1 MHLFEIITSSALAQA
16 FGWTLFHSLWQG
28 FIWVLALSLILR
40 YVSRQKAQL
49 RYFASLLCLFGLFAG
64 SFGTFLY
71 EYRLISTS
79 TFSLSLGADAH
90 IIVNQPGQFTAA
102 ENSGFLQQ
110 ISINVESWGRYL
122 PYVSMIWMLGVL
134 FFSVRWIGS
143 WVYLQDI
150 RRNSHEAKYKWQSWV
165 DEIAHEMGIRKYV
178 TLKES
183 SQIQS
188 PMVIGHLKPIILLP
202 LGMLTNLS
210 TTQLEAIFAH
220 ELAHIRRYDFLINM
234 IQSFMEIIF
243 FYHPAQWWISN
254 QIRDEREH
262 CCDDAAVE
270 ICGDPLAYAK
280 ALADLE
286 EIRMVQLQLA
296 PALSGRKPH
305 LLNRIKRLMA
315 PDMYESPKETR
326 VYLMSLLILGLGFS
340 FIINPGY
347 AKNKVEK
354 LMDGLVME
362 LAEEPENEIPVLA
375 PLALKTEKL
384 EGQLARLETRMR
396 IAPEPPMVAQIPR
409 IQPLQ
414 ANFELAL
421 ATVNDTP
428 PPPPPP
434 MPPVPPSPVV
444 PSMKGMPTP
453 PSPPTPPVP
462 MIGSF
467 DMEDSVAMREFE
479 LQMEK
484 FSKEMEVWGEKYG
497 KLMEDYGQ
505 KMEVWS
511 KSMEADWG
519 KWEKEFEVEFKEW
532 EKKYGKQWQKW
543 GEDYGKEM
551 EKWIK
556 ENEHKWEDLDREER
570 SELREE
576 MQRLHE
582 EARRLHSE
590 ERREAHQEQR
600 EVMEEARVQLRELRQ
615 LAREKKVGEK
625 AEIQREMEQL
635 QRHLQEVQ
643 REQATQLREVERE
656 ARRAQREARV
666 QIERAERDRERAHR
680 TSKTLTEELVKD
692 GIIEEGAKKLKVRIT
707 AKEMRVNGKKLS
719 DAQFKKYVEL
729 LEGTGARM
737 PKGNSTNSYIL
748 EKN

>member
-1 MHLFEIITSSALAQA
+1 MAQA

-49 RYFASLLCLFGLFAG
+49 RYLASLLCLFGLFAG

-79 TFSLSLGADAH
+79 SFSLSLGADAH
-90 IIVNQPGQFTAA
+90 IIVNQPSQLAAA
-102 ENSGFLQQ
+102 ENSGFLEQ
-110 ISINVESWGRYL
+110 ISISVESWGAYL

-143 WVYLQDI
+143 WMYLQDI

-165 DEIAHEMGIRKYV
+165 DEIAYDMGIRKYV

-183 SQIQS
+183 AQIQS

-234 IQSFMEIIF
+234 VQSFMEIIF

-286 EIRMVQLQLA
+286 EMRMVQLQLA

-375 PLALKTEKL
+375 PLAVKTEEL
-384 EGQLARLETRMR
+384 EGQVARLETRMR
-396 IAPEPPMVAQIPR
+396 MAPEPPMVAQIPA

-414 ANFELAL
+414 ATFELAL
-421 ATVNDTP
+421 VAVNDTP

-434 MPPVPPSPVV
+434 MPPAPPAPAV
-444 PSMKGMPTP
+444 PSMKGIPAP
-453 PSPPTPPVP
+453 PAPPTPPVP
-462 MIGSF
+462 VIEYF
-467 DMEDSVAMREFE
+467 DSKDSVAMRKFE
-479 LQMEK
+479 LEMEK
-484 FSKEMEVWGEKYG
+484 FSKEMEIWGEEYG
-497 KLMEDYGQ
+497 KLMEEYGK

-511 KSMEADWG
+511 KSMEEDWG

-556 ENEHKWEDLDREER
+556 ENKHEWEDLDDEER
-570 SELREE
+570 AELREE
-576 MQRLHE
+576 MDRVRE

-590 ERREAHQEQR
+590 ERRAVR
-600 EVMEEARVQLRELRQ
+600 EERSRQMDQVRQQLRELREHSDREE
-615 LAREKKVGEK
+615 ARQKI
-625 AEIQREMEQL
+625 EIQKEMREL
-635 QRHLQEVQ
+635 QRHLQEVERETAMQMRDVQ
-643 REQATQLREVERE
+643 REAQ
-656 ARRAQREARV
+656 RAQREARI
-666 QIERAERDRERAHR
+666 QMERAERDRERANR
-680 TSKTLTEELVKD
+680 TSRVLTNQLVED
-692 GIIEEGAKKLKVRIT
+692 GIIEEGADKLKVKIS
-707 AKEMRVNGKKLS
+707 AKGMWVNGKKLS
-719 DAQFKKYVEL
+719 DAQHKKYVEL
-729 LEGTGARM
+729 MEGTGVSM
-737 PKGNSTNSYIL
+737 PKGNSSNSYIL